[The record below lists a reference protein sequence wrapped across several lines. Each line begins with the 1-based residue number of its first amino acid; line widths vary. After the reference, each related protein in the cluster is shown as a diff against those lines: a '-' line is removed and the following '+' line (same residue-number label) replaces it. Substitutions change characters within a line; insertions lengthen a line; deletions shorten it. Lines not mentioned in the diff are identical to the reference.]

1 MLHGIWDLSSPPS
14 DWTCAPFIIG
24 SVVLT
29 SWPPGKPLSG
39 RFLRLMTQRR
49 IPAMEEKWK
58 SAVSWIH
65 SREKREAVFKGL
77 LETKSFQ
84 LCFFSKVVLFCFF
97 LKYFTYLGC
106 CWVFPAVHRLLL
118 WRFPCCRA
126 QAPGPGGFRSCARA

>member
-1 MLHGIWDLSSPPS
+1 MKLCPLHYWKCSLNQL
-14 DWTCAPFIIG
+14 TTREAPFRTVFESDDPKENSCHG
-24 SVVLT
+24 SRM
-29 SWPPGKPLSG
+29 K
-39 RFLRLMTQRR
+39 
-49 IPAMEEKWK
+49 
-58 SAVSWIH
+58 VSSKL

-118 WRFPCCRA
+118 WRLPLLQSTGSRA
-126 QAPGPGGFRSCARA
+126 WGLQELCTSLVAPWHVGSSPIRD